1 MANQIVEIHI
11 SKRTEADSYAVEL
24 SLPGWRNFPR
34 RQMSLDLTELHAHGA
49 NVSAYGLFLGQ
60 TLFADTALGHDY
72 REALAAIRGQDKD
85 LTVRLRLD
93 DPELHEIRWERLHHP
108 LRGKWRPIAIT
119 AATPFSRYILAE
131 EWKRPRP
138 IAERPL
144 RVLVIIASPEDLA
157 TYGLSPIDEAERQ
170 QVHAIFDGL
179 TDIQLTYL
187 ETDTVQLPTLEN
199 ISRELMSG
207 HHFVH
212 FVCHGAKTARGPVLY
227 LETEVGKVDAVPA
240 HQLTSNFSALR
251 RPPQFCFLAACES
264 AAQSRSDGFVP
275 LGPQLIADGGVTAV
289 VAMSEQVTVAT
300 AMTFTEQ
307 FYSRLLQHGQVDLAV
322 NEARALVQ
330 DRWDWSVPVLFSRLP
345 DNQLLSLPG
354 VVTVDNTQSSEAAM
368 PQTSREEGQT
378 ELRESL
384 PPVSAPTTVQP
395 TPIQSEYYLADA
407 STIPSHHLDS
417 LKRARNRRM
426 LALFIGADLPGEVT
440 GVPSRAELA
449 HDLARHYRLDEHLPL
464 SEVAELVG
472 QGRNRFEF
480 TQFLVDAFPSGQQ
493 PTPFYQNVATLVKKY
508 QLETIMTTC
517 YDDSLRQ
524 AFYQANL
531 RYTSVVREGDERYI
545 TPEIPTLI
553 ELYGNLQQK
562 DTLVI
567 TASDHA
573 TLSRNKRALIDE
585 VHSAFR
591 RNTVLILGYNLADSD
606 FYSLLTEIRETRHA
620 RQIFAVWPGLPEQQV
635 KMWEGRGIIIL
646 AGDPLSALLEQ
657 IPPPPLPS
665 ETATENLTEAQ
676 LRELLEK
683 LGDEALTVLCFDHF
697 TPVYR
702 TFNNDTSRRR
712 KIRNLAKYCI
722 EQRQAAKLV
731 SLLEGT

>member
-34 RQMSLDLTELHAHGA
+34 RQMTLDLTELHAHGA

-60 TLFADTALGHDY
+60 TLFADTVLGHDY
-72 REALAAIRGQDKD
+72 REAMAAIRGQDKD

-108 LRGKWRPIAIT
+108 LRGKFRPIAIT

-157 TYGLSPIDEAERQ
+157 TYSLSPIDEAERQ
-170 QVHAIFDGL
+170 HVHAIFDGL
-179 TDIQLTYL
+179 TGIQLTYL
-187 ETDTVQLPTLEN
+187 ETGTERLPTVEN

-207 HHFVH
+207 YHLVH

-227 LETEVGKVDAVPA
+227 LETEAGKVDSVPA

-251 RPPQFCFLAACES
+251 QPPQFCFLAACES

-307 FYSRLLQHGQVDLAV
+307 FYIRLLQHGQVDLAI

-330 DRWDWSVPVLFSRLP
+330 HRWDWSVPVLFSRLP
-345 DNQLLSLPG
+345 DNQLLALSE
-354 VVTVDNTQSSEAAM
+354 VVTIDDTQNS
-368 PQTSREEGQT
+368 QEGRQT
-378 ELRESL
+378 ELQESR
-384 PPVSAPTTVQP
+384 PSVSAPTTVQP
-395 TPIQSEYYLADA
+395 VAGQAEYHLADA
-407 STIPSHHLDS
+407 STISSHHLDS
-417 LKRARNRRM
+417 LKRARDRRM

-449 HDLARHYRLDEHLPL
+449 RNLAHHYRLDEHLPL
-464 SEVAELVG
+464 SELAELVG

-480 TQFLVDAFPSGQQ
+480 TQFLIDAFPSGQQ
-493 PTPFYQNVATLVKKY
+493 PAPFYRNIAALVKGY
-508 QLETIMTTC
+508 QLETIITTC

-531 RYTSVVREGDERYI
+531 RYTSVGREGDERYI
-545 TPEIPTLI
+545 TPEVPTLI

-573 TLSRNKRALIDE
+573 SLLRNKRALIDE
-585 VHSAFR
+585 VRSAFR
-591 RNTVLILGYNLADSD
+591 RNTVLILGYNLADPD
-606 FYSLLTEIRETRHA
+606 FYTLLTEIRETRHA
-620 RQIFAVWPGLPEQQV
+620 RQIFAVWPGLSEQQV
-635 KMWEGRGIIIL
+635 KMWEGRGVIIL
-646 AGDPLSALLEQ
+646 AGDPLPALLEQ
-657 IPPPPLPS
+657 TSLPPPPS
-665 ETATENLTEAQ
+665 ETATEHLTEAQ

-683 LGDEALTVLCFDHF
+683 LGNEALTVLCFDHF
-697 TPVYR
+697 TPVYE
-702 TFNNDTSRRR
+702 TFNDGTSRRR

-722 EQRQAAKLV
+722 EHRQVTKLV
-731 SLLEGT
+731 SLVESI

>member
-11 SKRTEADSYAVEL
+11 SKRAEADSYAVEL

-49 NVSAYGLFLGQ
+49 DVADYGLFLGQ
-60 TLFADTALGHDY
+60 ALFDDTVLGHDY

-93 DPELHEIRWERLHHP
+93 EPELHEIRWERLHHP
-108 LRGKWRPIAIT
+108 LRGKLRPIAIT

-144 RVLVIIASPEDLA
+144 RVLVVIASPEDLA
-157 TYGLSPIDEAERQ
+157 NYSLSPIDEAERQ

-179 TDIQLTYL
+179 TGTQPTYL
-187 ETDTVQLPTLEN
+187 ETGTERLPTVEN

-207 HHFVH
+207 YHFVH
-212 FVCHGAKTARGPVLY
+212 FVCHGAKTARGPALY
-227 LETEVGKVDAVPA
+227 LETEAGKVDAVSA

-251 RPPQFCFLAACES
+251 QPPQFCFLAACES

-275 LGPQLIADGGVTAV
+275 LGPQLIADGGVTTV

-307 FYSRLLQHGQVDLAV
+307 FYIRLLQHGQVDLAI

-345 DNQLLSLPG
+345 DNQLLAL
-354 VVTVDNTQSSEAAM
+354 SEAAM
-368 PQTSREEGQT
+368 SQTPPERRQT
-378 ELRESL
+378 ELRAS
-384 PPVSAPTTVQP
+384 PPSVSAPATAQP
-395 TPIQSEYYLADA
+395 VPTQSEYQLADA

-417 LKRARNRRM
+417 LKRARDRRM

-449 HDLARHYRLDEHLPL
+449 RNLARHYRLDEHLPL
-464 SEVAELVG
+464 SELAELVG
-472 QGRNRFEF
+472 QGRNRFGF
-480 TQFLVDAFPSGQQ
+480 TQFLIDAFPSGQQ
-493 PTPFYQNVATLVKKY
+493 PAPFYQNVAALVKKY
-508 QLETIMTTC
+508 QLETIITTC

-545 TPEIPTLI
+545 TPEVPTLI

-573 TLSRNKRALIDE
+573 SLLRNKRALIDE
-585 VHSAFR
+585 VRSAFR
-591 RNTVLILGYNLADSD
+591 RNTVLILGYNLADPD
-606 FYSLLTEIRETRHA
+606 FYTLLTEIRETRHA
-620 RQIFAVWPGLPEQQV
+620 RQIFAVWPGLSEQQV
-635 KMWEGRGIIIL
+635 KMWEGRGVIIL
-646 AGDPLSALLEQ
+646 AGDPLPALLEQ
-657 IPPPPLPS
+657 PSSPSPPS
-665 ETATENLTEAQ
+665 ETATENLTEAH

-683 LGDEALTVLCFDHF
+683 LGNEALTILCFDHF
-697 TPVYR
+697 TPVYK
-702 TFNNDTSRRR
+702 TFNDGTSRRR

-722 EQRQAAKLV
+722 EHRQATKLV
-731 SLLEGT
+731 SLLESI